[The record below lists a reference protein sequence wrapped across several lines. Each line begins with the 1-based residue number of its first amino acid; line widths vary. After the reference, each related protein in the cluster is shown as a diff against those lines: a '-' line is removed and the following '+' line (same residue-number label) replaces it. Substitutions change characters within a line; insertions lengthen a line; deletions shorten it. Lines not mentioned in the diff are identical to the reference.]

1 MFEPSFNDLKF
12 TAWNHS
18 YLCNLNTLFLWYTTA
33 LSSSSLFSSSSLE
46 YGHETG
52 AGAAT
57 LNHEVRIHK
66 AESDMLRMVEHK
78 DKRSLEGHV
87 VEGRPALTF
96 VRPGQKYKQS
106 LYIVSNFKN
115 YQSSAQTVKQNMF
128 YSLTL
133 TVYFIMNFKKYA

>member
-1 MFEPSFNDLKF
+1 M
-12 TAWNHS
+12 
-18 YLCNLNTLFLWYTTA
+18 
-33 LSSSSLFSSSSLE
+33 
-46 YGHETG
+46 
-52 AGAAT
+52 
-57 LNHEVRIHK
+57 NHEVRIHK

-78 DKRSLEGHV
+78 DKRSLEWHV

-96 VRPGQKYKQS
+96 VGPGQKYKQS